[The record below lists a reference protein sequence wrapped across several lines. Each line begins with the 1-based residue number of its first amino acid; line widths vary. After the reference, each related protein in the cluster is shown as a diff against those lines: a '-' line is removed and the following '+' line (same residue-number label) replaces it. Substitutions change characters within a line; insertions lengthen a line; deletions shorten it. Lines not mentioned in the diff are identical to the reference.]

1 LTGPFLVLFRKRLLF
16 KCLRILCMTRRDCLA
31 LAPLLISGACGRSKG
46 SGFFGYVFIA
56 TSGDNALA
64 VVDLMAF
71 RLLPAIPLGAP
82 PAAVVAAPPV
92 GCSYVLTPS
101 TDSVHV
107 VDQTLSRV
115 AVHRLGSGLS
125 QIKLAFDGRTLMG
138 LCRRSREIVIAETGY
153 GKTGANAASLSVVR
167 RFKVDG
173 EPFGFDVSRTGHIAV
188 FTGVPG
194 VVELLYPATG
204 QRTRT
209 QMPDPVSAL
218 RFRDDGKLLLL
229 ARPRDRSITALDV
242 PSLRV
247 IAELPLAMQPDNLCF
262 SADQGQLFVSGAGM
276 DAVAVVF
283 PYRTLEVDQTIL
295 AGRDPGLMTCS
306 EDPSY
311 LFVASAS
318 GSDVSVLSV
327 ENRKMLGI
335 VEVGGKPAYLAIT
348 PDNQYV
354 LAFDET
360 NGNMA
365 VIRIPAIGANIAR
378 SAFDHRAKLVAA
390 LFTMLNVGPKPIHA
404 AIVSRQA

>member
-1 LTGPFLVLFRKRLLF
+1 
-16 KCLRILCMTRRDCLA
+16 MTRRDYLA
-31 LAPLLISGACGRSKG
+31 LAPLLISGSCGRSKG
-46 SGFFGYVFIA
+46 SGFFGYAFIA

-64 VVDLMAF
+64 VVDLTAF

-82 PAAVVAAPPV
+82 PVAVLAAPWV

-107 VDQTLSRV
+107 VDQTLSQV

-125 QIKLAFDGRTLMG
+125 QIKLAPDGRTLLG
-138 LCRRSREIVIAETGY
+138 LCHRSREIIIAETGY
-153 GKTGANAASLSVVR
+153 GKTGANAASLSVIR

-173 EPFGFDVSRTGHIAV
+173 EPLDFDVSRTGHIAV
-188 FTGVPG
+188 LTGVPG
-194 VVELLYPATG
+194 VVELLNLSTG
-204 QRTRT
+204 QRTRA

-229 ARPRDRSITALDV
+229 ARPQDRSITAIDV
-242 PSLRV
+242 PSLRI

-276 DAVAVVF
+276 DGVAIVF
-283 PYRTLEVDQTIL
+283 PYTFEVDQTVL

-306 EDPSY
+306 ADPNY

-335 VEVGGKPAYLAIT
+335 VEVGGKPAYLTIT
-348 PDNQYV
+348 PDNQYALV
-354 LAFDET
+354 FDET

-378 SAFDHRAKLVAA
+378 SAFDHRAKLVAS